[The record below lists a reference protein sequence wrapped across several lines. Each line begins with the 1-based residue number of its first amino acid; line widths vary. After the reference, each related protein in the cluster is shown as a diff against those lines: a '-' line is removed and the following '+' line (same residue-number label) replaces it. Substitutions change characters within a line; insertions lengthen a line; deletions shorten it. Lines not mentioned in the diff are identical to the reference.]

1 MCQELK
7 LSKLLQICALIDLI
21 VTDYILENA
30 HNSNQ
35 SSTVGFFIRDFVYF
49 FGNTIT
55 SNFSDKLKFATCK
68 FFHKFCAK
76 ILPTCAEHFQPH
88 LNYIVSIL
96 MPITKSNQQT
106 NIFEAGMSFLRFL
119 IAGQTNVLR
128 EAIGQLDSFPLQSE
142 FDDLRTIQNNVKYN
156 GESFSLL
163 QEIEY
168 FLSVDKRKIEGL
180 LSLKEHV
187 SIIPI
192 VKCVSLF
199 QNYFKKHIF
208 LFIRQLSRKKD
219 ELKEIYKTIYDS
231 RGFSED
237 CEKSPIHRLISAL
250 LVHIVQNVDS
260 ERSLIAAKCLGEL
273 GPSDLGS
280 IALKFDVQSQTYKTV
295 RYF

>member
-1 MCQELK
+1 MRPSNILDYFCETLPRRVLNILYSSKLVFQKSVCEELK
-7 LSKLLQICALIDLI
+7 LAKLLQICALIDLI
-21 VTDYILENA
+21 VTDYVLENA

-55 SNFSDKLKFATCK
+55 SNCSDKLKFATCK
-68 FFHKFCAK
+68 FFHKLCAK
-76 ILPTCAEHFQPH
+76 ILPTCAEYFQPH
-88 LNYIVSIL
+88 LNYVVSIL

-187 SIIPI
+187 SIILI
-192 VKCVSLF
+192 FLMCVSCPTLF
-199 QNYFKKHIF
+199 LKTLFPFHSAAFSKK
-208 LFIRQLSRKKD
+208 
-219 ELKEIYKTIYDS
+219 
-231 RGFSED
+231 G
-237 CEKSPIHRLISAL
+237 
-250 LVHIVQNVDS
+250 
-260 ERSLIAAKCLGEL
+260 
-273 GPSDLGS
+273 
-280 IALKFDVQSQTYKTV
+280 
-295 RYF
+295 